1 MMSNKPLISVVIIF
15 LNAEEFIQEAI
26 ESVFAQTYDNWELLL
41 VDDGSTDGSTNIA
54 WQCAE
59 QYSGKVRYLEHDG
72 HQNRGMSASRNLG
85 IREATGEYMAFLDA
99 DDIYL
104 PQKLERQVV
113 ILDSYPTAAMV
124 YGATQ
129 HWHSWTGKSEDLHR
143 DHRRKLGV
151 PPDTLVQP
159 PTLPILFLQ
168 DKAQTPGTCG
178 VLVRREAI
186 ERVGGFE
193 ENFRGMFE
201 DQVFFYK
208 LCLSAPVFVESGSW
222 DRYRQHPNSHCE
234 VSRVIGTY
242 DPKGRLNP
250 TYGAFLN
257 WLEAYLTEQRI
268 TDGELWKALRAGLWP
283 YHHPILYKVS
293 HLATQTEGLLKRI
306 VRRTLPTPVRCWLRA
321 HYSKATPCALKTFID
336 RSL

>member
-1 MMSNKPLISVVIIF
+1 MASNKPLVSVIIIF
-15 LNAEEFIQEAI
+15 LNAEEFIHEAI

-41 VDDGSTDGSTNIA
+41 VDDGSTEGSTHIA
-54 WQCAE
+54 L
-59 QYSGKVRYLEHDG
+59 QYSEQHGEKVRYLEHAN

-85 IREATGEYMAFLDA
+85 IREAKGEFIAFLDA
-99 DDIYL
+99 DDVYL
-104 PQKLERQVV
+104 PQKFERQVA
-113 ILDSYPTAAMV
+113 ILHSHPTAAMV

-129 HWHSWTGKSEDLHR
+129 HWHSWTGKIENMRR
-143 DHRRKLGV
+143 DHMRKLGV

-168 DKAQTPGTCG
+168 DKAKTPGTCG
-178 VLVRREAI
+178 VLLRREAI
-186 ERVGGFE
+186 EQVRGFE

-234 VSRVIGTY
+234 VSRVIGAY
-242 DPKGRLNP
+242 DPERRLNP
-250 TYGAFLN
+250 TYWAFLN
-257 WLEAYLTEQRI
+257 WLKAYLIEQRI
-268 TDGELWKALRAGLWP
+268 TDGELWKALRAEFWP

-306 VRRTLPTPVRCWLRA
+306 ARRTLPAPVRRWLRA
-321 HYSKATPCALKTFID
+321 H
-336 RSL
+336 